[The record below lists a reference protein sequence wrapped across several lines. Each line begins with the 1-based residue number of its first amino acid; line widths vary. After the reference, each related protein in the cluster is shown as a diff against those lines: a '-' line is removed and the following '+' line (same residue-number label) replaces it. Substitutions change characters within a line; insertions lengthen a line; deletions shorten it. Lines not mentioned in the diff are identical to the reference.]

1 MSTRLESNR
10 DDSAIIRS
18 PSQEAAHR
26 LKLFWGK
33 SRKFV
38 RRNETSFQSTVS
50 ETIIFE
56 PALPLTEEMENQGES
71 DHVVPIRD
79 DDDENPND
87 FVNKLRRKIPSFNS
101 LLNANN
107 SNANID
113 GENHSSRSGRRRM
126 KKMFDSLKSHTSS
139 KRERRNSDG
148 QIRRDSNISL
158 DLSLVSDSNA
168 TDRVND
174 GRPMQKQISFN
185 LNNLQEND
193 SKRSE
198 RSAHRLAKRRRS
210 WIRKLKSQFGRK
222 QRRHSE
228 PIMTRGSNRSLAI
241 SIGNDSAATEKV
253 NHVRPM
259 QKQISFNLS
268 NLHDSESRLSGRG
281 HDSFH
286 DSFKRKV
293 SSTVRKVM
301 RPFSRRR
308 RELKSMQRNSVRM
321 RRSSNG
327 SISIRSSEF
336 SGNSDQ
342 VENFDLSFSIMP
354 RESMRNLMSQRNLNP
369 NLLDEMD
376 EEDKV
381 GLLAQSRAPSFN
393 IMLHANEF
401 YSDSCTL
408 VKRNT
413 VRISWDDLAK
423 NTKNNDDEEDEDDDD
438 PDDYVR
444 DLGGRMVSDMRFDR
458 NSTSSE
464 SSNVFGLR
472 GLRSRG
478 SLLVRRPSKS
488 RTGSNIG
495 GVPLWSG
502 TSTIEFNSCFDSFVL
517 HEKTKDWLK
526 SFKTCDP
533 RNQILTFFNDV
544 ANEGAT
550 GDSVNFKRDHVS
562 PLLKYLYRSS
572 VFSVWRPTSL
582 DAIRRMMLGEG
593 VGKGLD
599 IKGKSAK
606 RGKLSAF
613 VPFLQIFLEEDKE
626 KVRTLHKDSRIRI
639 FFNSERDRNL
649 VVTNLNGLAKELEE
663 TVRAAKKILADK
675 DTEYDDET
683 IENAMSKMT
692 LDMNDST
699 INTIDLYKASNK
711 YGIEVQERLF
721 WEGMVVRQDI
731 FRKPGSKD
739 DIGRT
744 SMPSFQDMNFS
755 SLRYPRNSVPGG
767 HTRAVIMHYNPPGEE
782 YNPMNPLNLVMAYEE
797 NDPGINRRR
806 VIPVVSD
813 FDCFIVGTRG
823 VRYEEGVP
831 EDQYKVL
838 KWMVEQAEGV
848 LSEPSTDS
856 WTKRWLDVLKEA
868 GTKGFHPKIP
878 DGGYA
883 DPKTRFIFQHAINRL
898 GVTGAVR
905 HGAECFN
912 YYFPQELDEEV
923 LVISDELPEKY
934 NRCNWTYVNQEE
946 LKDILKFKIDKG
958 YTFPLNPKWVLCDQG
973 WKEVYDKLKS
983 SDAPNVQ
990 DSLGCFYP
998 PESGI
1003 TELIEKTYEKYPD
1016 GFKRMDKIKY
1026 MRQSYKVKGRSTRL
1040 SQNDGTIAMDLA
1052 RQQLQQDSQLFSE
1065 TEGTMAMDL
1074 AEQEL
1079 KYYFVLQ
1086 RAKNRMRAY
1095 LKMTALLNKVRAGK
1109 LSEDSKKPDPEEKE
1123 DESSLVEKETKE
1135 DTAIYPE
1142 HNTLSIRSGEIDVIE
1157 EGDEDEDVSESTNAE
1172 EIPTADDQLEE
1183 ESVSVLGAIEDDEDS
1198 DHDLR
1203 DKREVNF
1210 KSSRMEKFESF

>member
-1 MSTRLESNR
+1 MNTRLESNR
-10 DDSAIIRS
+10 EDSGIIRS
-18 PSQEAAHR
+18 PSQEAARR
-26 LKLFWGK
+26 LKLFWSK
-33 SRKFV
+33 SRKFI

-50 ETIIFE
+50 ETIMFE
-56 PALPLTEEMENQGES
+56 HASPLTKEMENRTES
-71 DHVVPIRD
+71 NR
-79 DDDENPND
+79 
-87 FVNKLRRKIPSFNS
+87 
-101 LLNANN
+101 
-107 SNANID
+107 
-113 GENHSSRSGRRRM
+113 GRRRM
-126 KKMFDSLKSHTSS
+126 KKLFYSFKSLTSS
-139 KRERRNSDG
+139 KREIRNSDG
-148 QIRRDSNISL
+148 QIRRDSNMSL
-158 DLSLVSDSNA
+158 DFSQESDSNA
-168 TDRVND
+168 TERVKD
-174 GRPMQKQISFN
+174 GRPMQKQISFI
-185 LNNLQEND
+185 LNNLHEND
-193 SKRSE
+193 SKRSI
-198 RSAHRLAKRRRS
+198 RRTHGVAKRRRS
-210 WIRKLKSQFGRK
+210 WIRKLKNRLGRK

-228 PIMTRGSNRSLAI
+228 PLMSRGSNRSLAI

-259 QKQISFNLS
+259 RKQISFNLDNLQDSDS
-268 NLHDSESRLSGRG
+268 NISDCG

-301 RPFSRRR
+301 RPFRSRRR
-308 RELKSMQRNSVRM
+308 DLRSMQRNSVRM

-327 SISIRSSEF
+327 SISIKSSEF
-336 SGNSDQ
+336 SGNSDH

-354 RESMRNLMSQRNLNP
+354 RESMRNIMSQRNLNP
-369 NLLDEMD
+369 DLLDEMD
-376 EEDKV
+376 KEDKV
-381 GLLAQSRAPSFN
+381 GLLAESRTPSFN

-408 VKRNT
+408 VKRKT

-423 NTKNNDDEEDEDDDD
+423 NTKNEEEEEGYDDDLN
-438 PDDYVR
+438 DYVR
-444 DLGGRMVSDMRFDR
+444 DLGGRMVSDMKFER

-464 SSNVFGLR
+464 ASNVFGVR

-478 SLLVRRPSKS
+478 SLLVRRPSIN
-488 RTGSNIG
+488 RTGSNMG
-495 GVPLWSG
+495 GVPLWAG
-502 TSTIEFNSCFDSFVL
+502 TSTIEFNSFFDSFVL

-533 RNQILTFFNDV
+533 RHQILTFFNDV

-550 GDSVNFKRDHVS
+550 GDSENFKRDHVS

-572 VFSVWRPTSL
+572 VFTVWRPTSL

-649 VVTNLNGLAKELEE
+649 VTTNLNGLAKELDE

-675 DTEYDDET
+675 DTEYDEET
-683 IENAMSKMT
+683 MESAMSKMT

-699 INTIDLYKASNK
+699 INAIDLYTASNK

-731 FRKPGSKD
+731 FRKPGSND

-744 SMPSFQDMNFS
+744 SMPSFQDLNFS
-755 SLRYPRNSVPGG
+755 SLRAPRNSVQERN
-767 HTRAVIMHYNPPGEE
+767 TRAVIMHYNPPGEDN
-782 YNPMNPLNLVMAYEE
+782 NPMNPLNLVMAYEE
-797 NDPGINRRR
+797 NDPDNNRRR

-813 FDCFIVGTRG
+813 FDCFTVGTRG
-823 VRYEEGVP
+823 VKYEEGVP
-831 EDQYKVL
+831 EDQYKIL
-838 KWMVEQAEGV
+838 KWMVEQIEGV
-848 LSEPSTDS
+848 LSKTSTES

-883 DPKTRFIFQHAINRL
+883 DPKTRFIFKFAIDRL
-898 GVTGAVR
+898 VDTGAVR

-912 YYFPQELDEEV
+912 YYFPQELDEEL

-934 NRCNWTYVNQEE
+934 NSCSWTYVNQEE

-958 YTFPLNPKWVLCDQG
+958 YTFPLNPKWILCDKG

-983 SDAPNVQ
+983 SNLPNVQ
-990 DSLGCFYP
+990 DSLDCFYP
-998 PESGI
+998 PRSGI
-1003 TELIEKTYEKYPD
+1003 TELIEKIYENYPD
-1016 GFKRMDKIKY
+1016 GFKRMDKIKSL
-1026 MRQSYKVKGRSTRL
+1026 RQSFQTKGRSTRL
-1040 SQNDGTIAMDLA
+1040 SQIDGTIAMDFA
-1052 RQQLQQDSQLFSE
+1052 RQQLYQDSELLS
-1065 TEGTMAMDL
+1065 TDEGTFAMDL

-1086 RAKNRMRAY
+1086 RAKTRMRAY

-1109 LSEDSKKPDPEEKE
+1109 LSEDANKPDSEEKE
-1123 DESSLVEKETKE
+1123 LEPSLAEKEIEK
-1135 DTAIYPE
+1135 DTATYQE
-1142 HNTLSIRSGEIDVIE
+1142 QSTLNFRSGVIDIIE
-1157 EGDEDEDVSESTNAE
+1157 EGDEDVSESSNAE
-1172 EIPTADDQLEE
+1172 EAG
-1183 ESVSVLGAIEDDEDS
+1183 SVLGAIEDDEDS
-1198 DHDLR
+1198 DHDLQ
-1203 DKREVNF
+1203 DKREETF
-1210 KSSRMEKFESF
+1210 KSSWVEKFETF